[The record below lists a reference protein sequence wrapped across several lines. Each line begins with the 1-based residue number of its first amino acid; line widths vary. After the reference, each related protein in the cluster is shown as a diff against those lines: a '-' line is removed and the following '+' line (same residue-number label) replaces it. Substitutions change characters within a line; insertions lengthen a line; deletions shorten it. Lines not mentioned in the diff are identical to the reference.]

1 MYVAVQLGQIELA
14 LLFLLMLCIVL
25 LDTPVPRVWAL
36 AAAVLVTVQ
45 TTALHALH
53 EQAVT
58 FPEEPGSSGLQGVAG
73 VIAVIVVPAL
83 GAGLFAVVF
92 WYLARA
98 NAQVRRGATPSAATC
113 PPAAGR
119 QPALAPA
126 SRGARPATAPPDP
139 AQPAG

>member
-1 MYVAVQLGQIELA
+1 MAVQLGQIELA

-25 LDTPVPRVWAL
+25 LDTPVPRAWAL
-36 AAAVLVTVQ
+36 AAAALVTVQ
-45 TTALHALH
+45 TTALHGLH
-53 EQAVT
+53 DQAVT
-58 FPEEPGSSGLQGVAG
+58 FPEDPSPNGLQGTAG

-98 NAQVRRGATPSAATC
+98 NAQVRRGAMPSAATC
-113 PPAAGR
+113 RPAAGPR
-119 QPALAPA
+119 PALTPA
-126 SRGARPATAPPDP
+126 SRAARPATAQRDP